1 MICPNCNSFNP
12 DGTKF
17 CSVCGVKLAQAE
29 QPVQPAEPANNQAVY
44 ENAAA
49 PNGQQD
55 NQNGYQTNYQQ
66 PNYQQ
71 PVPPAA
77 PVFMNGEQKKP
88 LGTSQFVL
96 LEFLTSLPIAGFI
109 LLLVWAFGDDV
120 NENKRNYCRAKLIW
134 LLIGI
139 GITVFVLI
147 MIISAAG
154 SLANFLYSIS

>member
-29 QPVQPAEPANNQAVY
+29 QPVRPAEPANNQAVY

-55 NQNGYQTNYQQ
+55 NQNGYQN
-66 PNYQQ
+66 NYQQ

-88 LGTSQFVL
+88 LGTGQFVL

-109 LLLVWAFGDDV
+109 LLLVWAFGGDV

>member
-1 MICPNCNSFNP
+1 M
-12 DGTKF
+12 
-17 CSVCGVKLAQAE
+17 
-29 QPVQPAEPANNQAVY
+29 
-44 ENAAA
+44 
-49 PNGQQD
+49 
-55 NQNGYQTNYQQ
+55 
-66 PNYQQ
+66 
-71 PVPPAA
+71 PPAA
-77 PVFMNGEQKKP
+77 PVFMNGEQKNP
-88 LGTSQFVL
+88 LGTGQFVL

-109 LLLVWAFGDDV
+109 LLLVWAFGGDV

>member
-29 QPVQPAEPANNQAVY
+29 QPVRPAEPANNQAVY

-55 NQNGYQTNYQQ
+55 NQNGYQT
-66 PNYQQ
+66 NYQQ